1 LRPATKVRQAQRRNL
16 RASFAVCLAKVII
29 SLLLMPTPRIIAV
42 CAGLLL
48 AVPSYAQR
56 IAVLKFPELQQRLAR
71 PTDTTYVVN
80 FWATWCGPCV
90 QEMPGFERV
99 RTAYASKKVKLLLV
113 SLDYAS
119 LLDKKVK
126 PFVQKRGLK
135 SEIILLNETDPNTW
149 LQKVDT
155 RWSGSIP
162 FTLII
167 NNKNKQR
174 ATFEQPLS
182 EAELTAE
189 LQKFL

>member
-1 LRPATKVRQAQRRNL
+1 
-16 RASFAVCLAKVII
+16 
-29 SLLLMPTPRIIAV
+29 MPTPRIIVAS
-42 CAGLLL
+42 AGLLL
-48 AVPSYAQR
+48 AVPGYAQR
-56 IAVLKFPELQQRLAR
+56 VAVMKFPELQQRLAR
-71 PTDTTYVVN
+71 PSDTTYVVN

-99 RTAYASKKVKLLLV
+99 RAGYATKKVKMLLV

-119 LLDKKVK
+119 QLDKKVK
-126 PFVQKRGLK
+126 PFVLKRGLK
-135 SEIILLNETDPNTW
+135 SEVILLNETDPNTW
-149 LQKVDT
+149 LQKIDT

-167 NNKNKQR
+167 NSKTKQR

>member
-1 LRPATKVRQAQRRNL
+1 ML
-16 RASFAVCLAKVII
+16 
-29 SLLLMPTPRIIAV
+29 TPRILAV
-42 CAGLLL
+42 GAGLLL
-48 AVPSYAQR
+48 AVPGYAQR
-56 IAVLKFPELQQRLAR
+56 VAVLKFPELQQRLAR
-71 PTDTTYVVN
+71 PNDTTYVVN

-99 RTAYASKKVKLLLV
+99 RATNATKKVKLLLV

-119 LLDKKVK
+119 QLDKKVK

-135 SEIILLNETDPNTW
+135 SEVILLNETDPNTW
-149 LQKVDT
+149 LQKVDP

-174 ATFEQPLS
+174 ASFEAPLS

-189 LQKFL
+189 LRKFL